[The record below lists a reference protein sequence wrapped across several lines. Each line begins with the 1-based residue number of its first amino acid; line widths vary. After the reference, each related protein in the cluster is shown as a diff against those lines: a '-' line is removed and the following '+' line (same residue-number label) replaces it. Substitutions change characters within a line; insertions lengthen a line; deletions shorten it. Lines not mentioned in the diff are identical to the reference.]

1 MTLEILAVKPRRTGF
16 VTLIVGLVV
25 ISASSCTSL
34 STESQLPKPRD
45 DIEVEEPKRPEI
57 HLGREG
63 HLVVGAKHRELSWQ
77 VSDPSGLA
85 SVEARVLKIEESTMV
100 STEVHRSNRPSGRV
114 DLNALGHGPSLYA
127 LVVEA
132 VNNEKNQSEAG
143 IRFSYADSTS
153 DCPSEKAWWPRAESS
168 LGISEG
174 VQAPIPDRSAEKYNL
189 LGLSR
194 LSRFAVTGIVS
205 DLVACLTKDGHLF
218 TYVVFKEVR
227 TLQKEGQDDAPS
239 ELILRVPGGMA
250 YGRVEIVT
258 DAPVFRLN
266 EHVLLFLTRD
276 TQQQVP
282 IVQGV
287 NGVFFIEE
295 EHFRSYGGPLVID
308 VGNTFDIGLDSNY
321 EPSTKHARHWDPNL
335 RAVRQGASSTTSPI
349 GVVRPNVI
357 EQIQPLNQQSF
368 FEHLDRAWAEAD
380 RLGRA
385 HVDPRETI
393 RRPYGETPGV
403 DPGGE
408 PRSQERR

>member
-1 MTLEILAVKPRRTGF
+1 MKPRRTGF

-34 STESQLPKPRD
+34 STEPQLPKPRD
-45 DIEVEEPKRPEI
+45 DIELEEPKRPEI
-57 HLGREG
+57 HLGSEG

-205 DLVACLTKDGHLF
+205 DLVACLTKDRDVLLTFYDFPAEHWGHIRTTNPIESTFATVRLRHKK
-218 TYVVFKEVR
+218 TKGNGSRRACLAMVFKLCLSAEKR
-227 TLQKEGQDDAPS
+227 W
-239 ELILRVPGGMA
+239 R
-250 YGRVEIVT
+250 
-258 DAPVFRLN
+258 RLN
-266 EHVLLFLTRD
+266 GHVFIQDVIVGVTFVD
-276 TQQQVP
+276 GIKQQ
-282 IVQGV
+282 
-287 NGVFFIEE
+287 
-295 EHFRSYGGPLVID
+295 
-308 VGNTFDIGLDSNY
+308 
-321 EPSTKHARHWDPNL
+321 A
-335 RAVRQGASSTTSPI
+335 A
-349 GVVRPNVI
+349 
-357 EQIQPLNQQSF
+357 
-368 FEHLDRAWAEAD
+368 
-380 RLGRA
+380 
-385 HVDPRETI
+385 
-393 RRPYGETPGV
+393 
-403 DPGGE
+403 
-408 PRSQERR
+408 